1 MEYEKIRQYQSLVA
15 IILLLLVIFI
25 RMPIIIL
32 AIFLWIIIFIISNQL
47 CKNILFS
54 FFISSLFLILYLVY
68 WYKTDDYKEIESFE
82 GVNEMVIEDPK
93 VDNPEV
99 TNFIDNPIVEQPQNL
114 ENKVDKIEPVQV
126 PEQKPESK
134 PDDLKISMM
143 DPLNNEKLEKDA
155 FDLDPKAFEDSDE
168 DSDKDE
174 KEENMEIGASK
185 ISSKQAYKAQKQ
197 LYDLT
202 VATSKLG
209 KQLESLSK
217 PLKNGQKIIEN
228 LNKVGLGRFI

>member
-1 MEYEKIRQYQSLVA
+1 MEYGKIRQYQSLIAV
-15 IILLLLVIFI
+15 ILLILIIFI
-25 RMPIIIL
+25 RMPIVVV

-47 CKNILFS
+47 CKNFLFS
-54 FFISSLFLILYLVY
+54 LFIASLFLVLYLIYCYRVE
-68 WYKTDDYKEIESFE
+68 KSTEIESFD
-82 GVNEMVIEDPK
+82 GVNEMVVENPK
-93 VDNPEV
+93 DDNPEAVNFVDNPIADLPSKSEPTV
-99 TNFIDNPIVEQPQNL
+99 VEMTSS
-114 ENKVDKIEPVQV
+114 D
-126 PEQKPESK
+126 ST
-134 PDDLKISMM
+134 KISMM
-143 DPLNNEKLEKDA
+143 DNVKNSETEKDA

-174 KEENMEIGASK
+174 KEDNMEVGTSK
-185 ISSKQAYKAQKQ
+185 VSSKQAYKAQKQ

-228 LNKVGLGRFI
+228 LNKFGLAKFI

>member
-1 MEYEKIRQYQSLVA
+1 MEYEKMRQYQSLVA
-15 IILLLLVIFI
+15 VVLLLLVIFI
-25 RMPIIIL
+25 RMPIAVV

-54 FFISSLFLILYLVY
+54 VFIASLFLVLYLMY
-68 WYKTDDYKEIESFE
+68 CYKTGQTQQIESFE
-82 GVNEMVIEDPK
+82 GVNEMVVENPK
-93 VDNPEV
+93 DDNPEATNFVDNPV
-99 TNFIDNPIVEQPQNL
+99 AEQPANL
-114 ENKVDKIEPVQV
+114 EDKKEDSP
-126 PEQKPESK
+126 PESTEN
-134 PDDLKISMM
+134 KISMM
-143 DPLNNEKLEKDA
+143 DSVDTTKEKDA

-174 KEENMEIGASK
+174 KEDNMDVGSSK
-185 ISSKQAYKAQKQ
+185 VSSKQAYKAQKQ

-217 PLKNGQKIIEN
+217 PLKNGQKIIEK
-228 LNKVGLGRFI
+228 LNHVGLGKFI

>member
-1 MEYEKIRQYQSLVA
+1 MRQYQSLVA
-15 IILLLLVIFI
+15 VVLLLVIFI
-25 RMPIIIL
+25 RMPIAVV

-54 FFISSLFLILYLVY
+54 VFIASLFLVLYLMY
-68 WYKTDDYKEIESFE
+68 CYKTGQTQQIESFE
-82 GVNEMVIEDPK
+82 GVNEMVVENPK
-93 VDNPEV
+93 DDNPEATNFVDNPV
-99 TNFIDNPIVEQPQNL
+99 AEQPANL
-114 ENKVDKIEPVQV
+114 EDKKEDPPAAAIEN
-126 PEQKPESK
+126 
-134 PDDLKISMM
+134 KISMM
-143 DPLNNEKLEKDA
+143 DSVDTTKEKDA

-174 KEENMEIGASK
+174 KEDNMDVGSSK
-185 ISSKQAYKAQKQ
+185 VSSKQAYKAQKQ

-217 PLKNGQKIIEN
+217 PLKNGQKIIEK
-228 LNKVGLGRFI
+228 LNHVGLGKFI

>member
-1 MEYEKIRQYQSLVA
+1 MRQYQSLVA
-15 IILLLLVIFI
+15 VVLLLLVIFI
-25 RMPIIIL
+25 RMPIAVV

-54 FFISSLFLILYLVY
+54 VFIASLFLVLYLMY
-68 WYKTDDYKEIESFE
+68 CYKTGQTQQIESFE
-82 GVNEMVIEDPK
+82 GVNEMVVENPK
-93 VDNPEV
+93 DDNPEATNFVDNPV
-99 TNFIDNPIVEQPQNL
+99 ADQPANL
-114 ENKVDKIEPVQV
+114 EDKKEDPPAAAIEN
-126 PEQKPESK
+126 
-134 PDDLKISMM
+134 KISMM
-143 DPLNNEKLEKDA
+143 DSVDTTKEKDA

-174 KEENMEIGASK
+174 KEDNMDVGSSK
-185 ISSKQAYKAQKQ
+185 VSSKQAYKAQKQ

-217 PLKNGQKIIEN
+217 PLKNGQKIIEK
-228 LNKVGLGRFI
+228 LNHVGLGKFI

>member
-1 MEYEKIRQYQSLVA
+1 MEYEKIKQYQSLVA
-15 IILLLLVIFI
+15 VILLLLVIFI
-25 RMPIIIL
+25 RMPIIVV

-54 FFISSLFLILYLVY
+54 LFIASLFLALYLVY
-68 WYKTDDYKEIESFE
+68 CYRTDNCTQIESFD
-82 GVNEMVIEDPK
+82 GVNEMVVEDPK
-93 VDNPEV
+93 TDNPEATNFVDNPV
-99 TNFIDNPIVEQPQNL
+99 AEQPANL
-114 ENKVDKIEPVQV
+114 EDKKEPV
-126 PEQKPESK
+126 PDES
-134 PDDLKISMM
+134 KISMM
-143 DPLNNEKLEKDA
+143 DPLNNDNVEKDA
-155 FDLDPKAFEDSDE
+155 FELDTKAFEDSDE

-174 KEENMEIGASK
+174 KEDNMEVGKSK
-185 ISSKQAYKAQKQ
+185 VSSKEAYKAQKQ

-228 LNKVGLGRFI
+228 LNKMGIGKFI

>member
-1 MEYEKIRQYQSLVA
+1 MRQYQSLVA
-15 IILLLLVIFI
+15 VVLLLLVIFI
-25 RMPIIIL
+25 RMPIVVV
-32 AIFLWIIIFIISNQL
+32 AIFLWIIIFIVSNQL

-54 FFISSLFLILYLVY
+54 VFIASLFLVLYLMFC
-68 WYKTDDYKEIESFE
+68 YKTGGSPQIESFE
-82 GVNEMVIEDPK
+82 GVNEMVVENPK
-93 VDNPEV
+93 DDNPEATNFVDNPV
-99 TNFIDNPIVEQPQNL
+99 MEQPANL
-114 ENKVDKIEPVQV
+114 EDKKD
-126 PEQKPESK
+126 EQPPKEA
-134 PDDLKISMM
+134 DETKISMM
-143 DPLNNEKLEKDA
+143 DPLNNNKMEKDA

-174 KEENMEIGASK
+174 KEDNMEVGSSK
-185 ISSKQAYKAQKQ
+185 VSSKQAYKAQKQ

-228 LNKVGLGRFI
+228 LNRVGLGRFI

>member
-1 MEYEKIRQYQSLVA
+1 MRQYQSLVA
-15 IILLLLVIFI
+15 VVLLLLVIFI
-25 RMPIIIL
+25 RMPIAVV

-54 FFISSLFLILYLVY
+54 VFIASLFLVLYLMY
-68 WYKTDDYKEIESFE
+68 CYKTGQTQQIESFE
-82 GVNEMVIEDPK
+82 GVNEMVVENPK
-93 VDNPEV
+93 DDNPEATNFVDNPV
-99 TNFIDNPIVEQPQNL
+99 AEQPANL
-114 ENKVDKIEPVQV
+114 EDKKEDPPAAAIEN
-126 PEQKPESK
+126 
-134 PDDLKISMM
+134 KISMM
-143 DPLNNEKLEKDA
+143 DSVDTTKEKDA

-174 KEENMEIGASK
+174 KEDNMDVGSSK
-185 ISSKQAYKAQKQ
+185 VSSKQAYKAQKQ

-217 PLKNGQKIIEN
+217 PLKNGQKIIEK
-228 LNKVGLGRFI
+228 LNHVGLGKFI

>member
-1 MEYEKIRQYQSLVA
+1 MEYEKMRQYQSLVA
-15 IILLLLVIFI
+15 VILLVLVVFI
-25 RMPIIIL
+25 RMPIAVV

-54 FFISSLFLILYLVY
+54 VFIASLFLVLYLMY
-68 WYKTDDYKEIESFE
+68 CYRTGQTQQIESFE
-82 GVNEMVIEDPK
+82 GVNEMVVENPK
-93 VDNPEV
+93 DDNPEATNFVDNPVADSLSKNDGV
-99 TNFIDNPIVEQPQNL
+99 TL
-114 ENKVDKIEPVQV
+114 EDKKDDPPAAAIEN
-126 PEQKPESK
+126 
-134 PDDLKISMM
+134 KISMM
-143 DPLNNEKLEKDA
+143 DSVDTTKEKDA

-174 KEENMEIGASK
+174 KEDNMDVGSSK
-185 ISSKQAYKAQKQ
+185 VSSKQAYKAQKQ

-217 PLKNGQKIIEN
+217 PLKNGQKIIEK
-228 LNKVGLGRFI
+228 LNHVGLEKFI

>member
-1 MEYEKIRQYQSLVA
+1 MKKYQSLVA
-15 IILLLLVIFI
+15 VILLLLVIFI
-25 RMPIIIL
+25 RMPIVVV

-54 FFISSLFLILYLVY
+54 FFISSLFLVLYLMFC
-68 WYKTDDYKEIESFE
+68 YKTGQTEQIESFE
-82 GVNEMVIEDPK
+82 GVNDMVVENPK
-93 VDNPEV
+93 DDNPEATNFVDNPIAETFNKNDGV
-99 TNFIDNPIVEQPQNL
+99 IMTEQPINL
-114 ENKVDKIEPVQV
+114 EDKKE
-126 PEQKPESK
+126 EN
-134 PDDLKISMM
+134 KISMM
-143 DPLNNEKLEKDA
+143 DSTNNVEKDA

-174 KEENMEIGASK
+174 KEDNMEVGISK
-185 ISSKQAYKAQKQ
+185 VSSKEAYKAQKQ

-209 KQLESLSK
+209 KQLENLSK

-228 LNKVGLGRFI
+228 LNKVGLGKFI

>member
-1 MEYEKIRQYQSLVA
+1 MEYEKMRQYQSLVA
-15 IILLLLVIFI
+15 VILLVLVVFI
-25 RMPIIIL
+25 RMPIAVV

-54 FFISSLFLILYLVY
+54 VFIASLFLVLYLMY
-68 WYKTDDYKEIESFE
+68 CYRTGQSEQIESFE
-82 GVNEMVIEDPK
+82 GVNEMVVENPK
-93 VDNPEV
+93 DDNPEATNFVDNPVAEQPA
-99 TNFIDNPIVEQPQNL
+99 NLEDKKEDNPPAST
-114 ENKVDKIEPVQV
+114 EN
-126 PEQKPESK
+126 
-134 PDDLKISMM
+134 KISMM
-143 DPLNNEKLEKDA
+143 DSIDSTKEKDA

-174 KEENMEIGASK
+174 KEDNMEVGSSK
-185 ISSKQAYKAQKQ
+185 VSSKQAYKAQKQ

-228 LNKVGLGRFI
+228 LNKAGLGKFI

>member
-1 MEYEKIRQYQSLVA
+1 MRQYQSLFAV
-15 IILLLLVIFI
+15 ILLVLVVFI
-25 RMPIIIL
+25 RMPIAVV

-54 FFISSLFLILYLVY
+54 VFIASLFLVLYLMY
-68 WYKTDDYKEIESFE
+68 CYRTGQSEQIESFE
-82 GVNEMVIEDPK
+82 GVNEMVVENPK
-93 VDNPEV
+93 DDNPEATNFVDNPVAEQPA
-99 TNFIDNPIVEQPQNL
+99 NLEDKKEDNPPAST
-114 ENKVDKIEPVQV
+114 EN
-126 PEQKPESK
+126 
-134 PDDLKISMM
+134 KISMM
-143 DPLNNEKLEKDA
+143 DSIDSTKEKDA

-174 KEENMEIGASK
+174 KEDNMEVGSSK
-185 ISSKQAYKAQKQ
+185 VSSKQAYKAQKQ

-228 LNKVGLGRFI
+228 LNKAGLGKFI

>member
-1 MEYEKIRQYQSLVA
+1 MEYEKIRQYQSLIAV
-15 IILLLLVIFI
+15 ILLILIIFI
-25 RMPIIIL
+25 RMPIVVV

-47 CKNILFS
+47 CKNFLFS
-54 FFISSLFLILYLVY
+54 LFIASLFLVLYLIYCYRVGNS
-68 WYKTDDYKEIESFE
+68 TQIESFD
-82 GVNEMVIEDPK
+82 GVNEMVVENPK
-93 VDNPEV
+93 DDNPEAVNFVDNP
-99 TNFIDNPIVEQPQNL
+99 IADLPSKGDAPIVE
-114 ENKVDKIEPVQV
+114 
-126 PEQKPESK
+126 STS
-134 PDDLKISMM
+134 PDSTKISMM
-143 DPLNNEKLEKDA
+143 DNVKNSETEKDA

-174 KEENMEIGASK
+174 KEDNMEVG
-185 ISSKQAYKAQKQ
+185 SSKVSSKHAYKAQKQ

-228 LNKVGLGRFI
+228 LNKFGLAKFI

>member
-1 MEYEKIRQYQSLVA
+1 MEYEKIKQYQSLVA
-15 IILLLLVIFI
+15 VILLLLVIFI
-25 RMPIIIL
+25 RMPIAVV

-47 CKNILFS
+47 CKSILFS
-54 FFISSLFLILYLVY
+54 VFIASLFLVLYLMY
-68 WYKTDDYKEIESFE
+68 CFRTGQTQQIESFE
-82 GVNEMVIEDPK
+82 GVNEMVVENPK
-93 VDNPEV
+93 DDNPEATNFVDNPV
-99 TNFIDNPIVEQPQNL
+99 ADQPPNL
-114 ENKVDKIEPVQV
+114 EDKKE
-126 PEQKPESK
+126 
-134 PDDLKISMM
+134 DDPPTAATENKISMM
-143 DPLNNEKLEKDA
+143 DSVDSSKEKDA

-174 KEENMEIGASK
+174 KEDDMDVGSSK
-185 ISSKQAYKAQKQ
+185 VSSKQAYKAQKQ

-228 LNKVGLGRFI
+228 LNKVGLGKFI

>member
-15 IILLLLVIFI
+15 VVLLLLVIFI
-25 RMPIIIL
+25 RMPITVV

-54 FFISSLFLILYLVY
+54 VFIATLFLVLYLIFC
-68 WYKTDDYKEIESFE
+68 YKTGQTQQIESFE
-82 GVNEMVIEDPK
+82 GVNDMVVENPK
-93 VDNPEV
+93 VDNPEE
-99 TNFIDNPIVEQPQNL
+99 TNFVDNPIAEQPANL
-114 ENKVDKIEPVQV
+114 EDKKDEIPPTEK
-126 PEQKPESK
+126 EEK
-134 PDDLKISMM
+134 KISMM
-143 DPLNNEKLEKDA
+143 DNIDDKAGKDA

-174 KEENMEIGASK
+174 KEDNMDVGASK
-185 ISSKQAYKAQKQ
+185 VSSKQAYKAQKQ

-209 KQLESLSK
+209 KQLESLSR
-217 PLKNGQKIIEN
+217 PLKNGQKIIEK
-228 LNKVGLGRFI
+228 LNQVGLGKII

>member
-1 MEYEKIRQYQSLVA
+1 MRQYQSLVA
-15 IILLLLVIFI
+15 VVLLLLVIFI
-25 RMPIIIL
+25 RMPIAVV

-54 FFISSLFLILYLVY
+54 VFIASLFLVLYLMY
-68 WYKTDDYKEIESFE
+68 CYRTGQTQQIESFE
-82 GVNEMVIEDPK
+82 GVNEMVVENPK
-93 VDNPEV
+93 DDNPEATNFVDNPV
-99 TNFIDNPIVEQPQNL
+99 ADQPANL
-114 ENKVDKIEPVQV
+114 EDKKEDDPPAADIEN
-126 PEQKPESK
+126 
-134 PDDLKISMM
+134 KISMM
-143 DPLNNEKLEKDA
+143 DSVDTTKEKDA

-174 KEENMEIGASK
+174 KEDNMDVGSSK
-185 ISSKQAYKAQKQ
+185 VSSKQAYKAQKQ

-217 PLKNGQKIIEN
+217 PLKNGQKIIEK
-228 LNKVGLGRFI
+228 LNHVGLGKFI

>member
-15 IILLLLVIFI
+15 VVLLLLVIFI
-25 RMPIIIL
+25 RMPIAVV

-54 FFISSLFLILYLVY
+54 IFIASLFLVLYLMFC
-68 WYKTDDYKEIESFE
+68 YKTGQSQQIESFE
-82 GVNEMVIEDPK
+82 GVNEMVVENPK
-93 VDNPEV
+93 DDNPEATNFVDNPV
-99 TNFIDNPIVEQPQNL
+99 AEQPTDL
-114 ENKVDKIEPVQV
+114 VDKKDEIPPKEVD
-126 PEQKPESK
+126 EN
-134 PDDLKISMM
+134 KISMM
-143 DPLNNEKLEKDA
+143 DPLNNNKVEKDA

-174 KEENMEIGASK
+174 KEDNMEVGSSK
-185 ISSKQAYKAQKQ
+185 VSSKQAYKAQKQ

-228 LNKVGLGRFI
+228 LNKVGLGKFL

>member
-1 MEYEKIRQYQSLVA
+1 MEYEKMRQYQSLVA
-15 IILLLLVIFI
+15 VVLLLLVIFI
-25 RMPIIIL
+25 RMPIAVV

-54 FFISSLFLILYLVY
+54 VFIASLFLVLYLMY
-68 WYKTDDYKEIESFE
+68 CYKTGQTQQIESFE
-82 GVNEMVIEDPK
+82 GVNEMVVENPK
-93 VDNPEV
+93 DDNPEATNFVDNPV
-99 TNFIDNPIVEQPQNL
+99 AEQPANL
-114 ENKVDKIEPVQV
+114 EDKKEDPPTAAIEN
-126 PEQKPESK
+126 
-134 PDDLKISMM
+134 KISMM
-143 DPLNNEKLEKDA
+143 DSVDTTKEKDA

-174 KEENMEIGASK
+174 KEDNMDVGSSK
-185 ISSKQAYKAQKQ
+185 VSSKQAYKAQKQ

-217 PLKNGQKIIEN
+217 PLKNGQKIIEK
-228 LNKVGLGRFI
+228 LNHVGLGKFI

>member
-15 IILLLLVIFI
+15 VILLLLVIFI
-25 RMPIIIL
+25 RMPIIVV

-47 CKNILFS
+47 CRNILFS
-54 FFISSLFLILYLVY
+54 IFIASLFLVLYLVY
-68 WYKTDDYKEIESFE
+68 CYRSNNIESFD
-82 GVNEMVIEDPK
+82 GVNEMVVENPK
-93 VDNPEV
+93 DDNPEA
-99 TNFIDNPIVEQPQNL
+99 TNFVNNPVAEQPANL
-114 ENKVDKIEPVQV
+114 EE
-126 PEQKPESK
+126 KPEEKSNET
-134 PDDLKISMM
+134 KISMM
-143 DPLNNEKLEKDA
+143 DPLNNNKVEKDA
-155 FDLDPKAFEDSDE
+155 FDLDTKAFEDSDE

-174 KEENMEIGASK
+174 KEDNMEVGSSK
-185 ISSKQAYKAQKQ
+185 VSSKQAYKSQKQ

-228 LNKVGLGRFI
+228 LNKVGLGNFI

>member
-1 MEYEKIRQYQSLVA
+1 MEYEKMKKYQSLVA
-15 IILLLLVIFI
+15 VILLLLVIFI
-25 RMPIIIL
+25 RMPIVVV

-54 FFISSLFLILYLVY
+54 FFISSLFLVLYLMFC
-68 WYKTDDYKEIESFE
+68 YKTGQTEQIESFE
-82 GVNEMVIEDPK
+82 GVNDMVVENPK
-93 VDNPEV
+93 DDNPEATNFVDNPIAETFNKNDGV
-99 TNFIDNPIVEQPQNL
+99 IMTEQPINL
-114 ENKVDKIEPVQV
+114 EDKKE
-126 PEQKPESK
+126 EN
-134 PDDLKISMM
+134 KISMM
-143 DPLNNEKLEKDA
+143 DSTNNVEKDA

-174 KEENMEIGASK
+174 KEDNMEVGISK
-185 ISSKQAYKAQKQ
+185 VSSKEAYKAQKQ

-209 KQLESLSK
+209 KQLENLSK

-228 LNKVGLGRFI
+228 LNKVGLGKFI

>member
-1 MEYEKIRQYQSLVA
+1 MEYEKMRQYQSLVA
-15 IILLLLVIFI
+15 VVLLLLVIFI
-25 RMPIIIL
+25 RMPIAVV

-54 FFISSLFLILYLVY
+54 VFIASLFLVLYLMY
-68 WYKTDDYKEIESFE
+68 CYRTGQTQQIESFE
-82 GVNEMVIEDPK
+82 GVNEMVVENPK
-93 VDNPEV
+93 DDNPEATNFVDNPV
-99 TNFIDNPIVEQPQNL
+99 AEQPANL
-114 ENKVDKIEPVQV
+114 EDKKE
-126 PEQKPESK
+126 
-134 PDDLKISMM
+134 DDPPATATENKISMM
-143 DPLNNEKLEKDA
+143 DSVDTTKEKDA

-174 KEENMEIGASK
+174 KEDNMDVGSSK
-185 ISSKQAYKAQKQ
+185 VSSKQAYKAQKQ

-217 PLKNGQKIIEN
+217 PLKNGQKIIEK
-228 LNKVGLGRFI
+228 LNHVGLGKFI

>member
-15 IILLLLVIFI
+15 VVLLLLVIFI
-25 RMPIIIL
+25 RMPIAVV

-54 FFISSLFLILYLVY
+54 VFIASLFLVLYLMY
-68 WYKTDDYKEIESFE
+68 CYKTGQTQQIESFE
-82 GVNEMVIEDPK
+82 GVNEMVVENPK
-93 VDNPEV
+93 DDNPEATNFVDNPV
-99 TNFIDNPIVEQPQNL
+99 ADQPANL
-114 ENKVDKIEPVQV
+114 EDKKEDP
-126 PEQKPESK
+126 PTAATEN
-134 PDDLKISMM
+134 KISMM
-143 DPLNNEKLEKDA
+143 DSVDTTKEKDA

-174 KEENMEIGASK
+174 KEDNMDIGSSK
-185 ISSKQAYKAQKQ
+185 VSSKQAYKAQKQ

-217 PLKNGQKIIEN
+217 PLKNGQKIIEK
-228 LNKVGLGRFI
+228 LNHVGLGKFI

>member
-1 MEYEKIRQYQSLVA
+1 MRQYQSLVA
-15 IILLLLVIFI
+15 VVLLLLVIFI
-25 RMPIIIL
+25 RMPIAVV

-54 FFISSLFLILYLVY
+54 VFIASLFLILYLMY
-68 WYKTDDYKEIESFE
+68 CYRTGQTQQIESFE
-82 GVNEMVIEDPK
+82 GVNEMVVENPK
-93 VDNPEV
+93 DDNPEATNFVDNPV
-99 TNFIDNPIVEQPQNL
+99 ADQPANL
-114 ENKVDKIEPVQV
+114 EDK
-126 PEQKPESK
+126 K
-134 PDDLKISMM
+134 DDPPAATTENKISMM
-143 DPLNNEKLEKDA
+143 DSVDTTKEKDA

-174 KEENMEIGASK
+174 KEDNMDVGSSK
-185 ISSKQAYKAQKQ
+185 VSSKQAYKAQKQ

-217 PLKNGQKIIEN
+217 PLKNGQKIIEK
-228 LNKVGLGRFI
+228 LNHVGLGKFI

>member
-1 MEYEKIRQYQSLVA
+1 MEYGKIRQYQSLIAV
-15 IILLLLVIFI
+15 ILLILIIFI
-25 RMPIIIL
+25 RMPIIVV

-47 CKNILFS
+47 CKNFLFS
-54 FFISSLFLILYLVY
+54 FFIASLFLVLYLIYCYRVGNSMQ
-68 WYKTDDYKEIESFE
+68 IESFD
-82 GVNEMVIEDPK
+82 GVNDMVVENPK
-93 VDNPEV
+93 DDNPEAVNFVDNPIADLPSKDEKNEPPV
-99 TNFIDNPIVEQPQNL
+99 VEMTSS
-114 ENKVDKIEPVQV
+114 D
-126 PEQKPESK
+126 ST
-134 PDDLKISMM
+134 KISMM
-143 DPLNNEKLEKDA
+143 DNVKNSETEKDA

-174 KEENMEIGASK
+174 KEDNMEVGSSK
-185 ISSKQAYKAQKQ
+185 VSSKQAYKAQKQ

-228 LNKVGLGRFI
+228 LNKFGLAKFI

>member
-1 MEYEKIRQYQSLVA
+1 MEYEKMRQYQSLVA
-15 IILLLLVIFI
+15 VVLLLLVIFI
-25 RMPIIIL
+25 RMPIAVV

-54 FFISSLFLILYLVY
+54 VFIASLFLVLYLMY
-68 WYKTDDYKEIESFE
+68 CYRTGQTQQIESFE
-82 GVNEMVIEDPK
+82 GVNEMVVENPK
-93 VDNPEV
+93 DDNPEATNFVDNPV
-99 TNFIDNPIVEQPQNL
+99 AEQPANL
-114 ENKVDKIEPVQV
+114 EDKKEDPPAAAIEN
-126 PEQKPESK
+126 
-134 PDDLKISMM
+134 KISMM
-143 DPLNNEKLEKDA
+143 DSVDTTKEKDA

-174 KEENMEIGASK
+174 KEDNMDVGSSK
-185 ISSKQAYKAQKQ
+185 VSSKQAYKAQKQ

-217 PLKNGQKIIEN
+217 PLKNGQKIIDK
-228 LNKVGLGRFI
+228 LNHVGLGKFI

>member
-1 MEYEKIRQYQSLVA
+1 MRQYQSLVA
-15 IILLLLVIFI
+15 VILLLLVIFI
-25 RMPIIIL
+25 RMPIAVV

-54 FFISSLFLILYLVY
+54 VFIASLFLVLYLMY
-68 WYKTDDYKEIESFE
+68 CYKTGQTQQIESFE
-82 GVNEMVIEDPK
+82 GVNEMVVENPK
-93 VDNPEV
+93 DDNPEATNFVDNPV
-99 TNFIDNPIVEQPQNL
+99 AEQPANL
-114 ENKVDKIEPVQV
+114 EDKKEDPPTAAIEN
-126 PEQKPESK
+126 
-134 PDDLKISMM
+134 KISMM
-143 DPLNNEKLEKDA
+143 DSVDTTKEKDA

-174 KEENMEIGASK
+174 KEDNMDVGSSK
-185 ISSKQAYKAQKQ
+185 VSSKQAYKAQKQ

-217 PLKNGQKIIEN
+217 PLKNGQKIIEK
-228 LNKVGLGRFI
+228 LNHVGLGKFI